1 MRRLHVLGRIFPSK
15 LTISAILQDEQQ
27 MKQNIIDC
35 HEKEQKTELELAE
48 LVTLRTSKLAELEEL
63 KVGSDNND

>member
-1 MRRLHVLGRIFPSK
+1 
-15 LTISAILQDEQQ
+15 

-48 LVTLRTSKLAELEEL
+48 LVTLHTSKLAELEEL
-63 KVGSDNND
+63 KVGNDDKKNNNKKNDE